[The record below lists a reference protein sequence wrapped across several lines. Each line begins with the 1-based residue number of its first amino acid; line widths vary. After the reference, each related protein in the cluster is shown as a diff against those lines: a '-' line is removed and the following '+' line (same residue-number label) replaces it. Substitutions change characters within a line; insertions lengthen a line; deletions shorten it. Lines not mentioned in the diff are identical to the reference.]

1 MINFDIEPMHGIGK
15 LAFEGELTVKHGKEV
30 REVLTRA
37 LAEVDHVIIDVGSAT
52 EFDTSCLQLLCSAHR
67 TAERMKKKLNFS
79 GILSPC
85 LKQAMEVAGY
95 DRHTGC
101 GFDPDCRC
109 LWIAR

>member
-1 MINFDIEPMHGIGK
+1 MINFDIEPVHGIGK
-15 LAFEGELTVKHGKEV
+15 LAFGGELSVKHGKEV
-30 REVLTRA
+30 REALIRA
-37 LAEVDHVIIDVGSAT
+37 LAEVDHIIVNVESIT
-52 EFDTSCLQLLCSAHR
+52 KIDTSCLQLFCSAHR

-79 GILSPC
+79 SILPGC

-101 GFDPDCRC
+101 SFDPDCRC